1 LNEVDRTPLTSK
13 ARNSNPGFPCSY
25 GTVNL
30 VLSTAKSWVG
40 PPNTA
45 PDQFALPQIPPCR
58 HAVLPLVLSIRLVL
72 TGEFRDLHNFLYIF
86 YSMVIKNA

>member
-1 LNEVDRTPLTSK
+1 MNEVDRTPLASK
-13 ARNSNPGFPCSY
+13 ARNSNPGFPGSY
-25 GTVNL
+25 GTV
-30 VLSTAKSWVG
+30 KSWVR
-40 PPNTA
+40 PPDTA

-58 HAVLPLVLSIRLVL
+58 HAVLPLVLSIRSVL